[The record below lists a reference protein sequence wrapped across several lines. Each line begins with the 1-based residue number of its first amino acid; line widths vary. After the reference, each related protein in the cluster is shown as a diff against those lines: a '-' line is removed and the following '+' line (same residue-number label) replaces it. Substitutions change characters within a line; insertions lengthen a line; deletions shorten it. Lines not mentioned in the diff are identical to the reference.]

1 MLETGLWVKT
11 NIQDGEGDEYP
22 CQMPIAIQNLNIFL
36 FIYGLRYFPFSHYP
50 IQLSFWTDRQTDR
63 PTDPQTNRPT
73 DQQTNRLTDWQI
85 DRPTDRQTK
94 SHVNIMWKT
103 QEWSQ
108 RICLN
113 LRVINGIYIPITGQS
128 IQIPYSE
135 LFSHLRC
142 RNGSQ
147 TFESLYLHITSDLI
161 ELYISDT

>member
-1 MLETGLWVKT
+1 MPNANCNTKFEYFSVYLWVKVFPLFPLSNT
-11 NIQDGEGDEYP
+11 VK
-22 CQMPIAIQNLNIFL
+22 FL
-36 FIYGLRYFPFSHYP
+36 
-50 IQLSFWTDRQTDR
+50 DR
-63 PTDPQTNRPT
+63 PTDRQTNRPT
-73 DQQTNRLTDWQI
+73 DQQTNRPTDWQI